1 MLSLLYYWP
10 KLNHMVISICREA
23 GKCLY
28 SGQLCSQL
36 KVFLPWMKGRIDN
49 GGGDI
54 SPCQSFF
61 DTPTDGYCG
70 QYPFLLPSSLSWEA
84 TLPRLFAAGIPN
96 VIEALPI
103 KGTGTR
109 LEPGIK

>member
-49 GGGDI
+49 GGEI
-54 SPCQSFF
+54 SAPVRASL
-61 DTPTDGYCG
+61 TPPLMATVDNIPFY
-70 QYPFLLPSSLSWEA
+70 FLL
-84 TLPRLFAAGIPN
+84 
-96 VIEALPI
+96 V
-103 KGTGTR
+103 
-109 LEPGIK
+109 